1 MIEIPEACVLARQIE
16 EKLAGKRVKSILA
29 NHSPHKF
36 AWYHDDPANYDDL
49 LRDKQLQSAT
59 ARGGLVEV
67 FLEDTRIVL
76 GEGVAV
82 RFIPADQKRPAK
94 HQLLVEF
101 TDGSAIVATVQ
112 MYGGMWC
119 FKEGEFDN
127 PYYQIACSKP
137 SPLGEEFDLAYF
149 AGLLDEQ
156 GRKKSAKAFLA
167 TEQRIP
173 GLGNG
178 VLQDILYQ
186 ANIHPRRSMLSLTDQ
201 ELETL
206 FLAIKA
212 TLRQMAD
219 QGGRDTE
226 KDLFGQPGGYRTILS
241 KNTVNT
247 PCPRCGELVRKEAY
261 MGGSIYYCSGCQS
274 RS

>member
-1 MIEIPEACVLARQIE
+1 
-16 EKLAGKRVKSILA
+16 
-29 NHSPHKF
+29 
-36 AWYHDDPANYDDL
+36 
-49 LRDKQLQSAT
+49 
-59 ARGGLVEV
+59 
-67 FLEDTRIVL
+67 
-76 GEGVAV
+76 
-82 RFIPADQKRPAK
+82 
-94 HQLLVEF
+94 
-101 TDGSAIVATVQ
+101 
-112 MYGGMWC
+112 
-119 FKEGEFDN
+119 
-127 PYYQIACSKP
+127 
-137 SPLGEEFDLAYF
+137 FDLAYF

>member
-137 SPLGEEFDLAYF
+137 SPLGEEFDAVYF
-149 AGLLDEQ
+149 AGLLDEK

>member
-1 MIEIPEACVLARQIE
+1 MIETPEAYVLARQIE
-16 EKLAGKRVKSILA
+16 EELAGKRVKSVLA

-49 LRDKQLQSAT
+49 LRDKQLQSAI
-59 ARGGLVEV
+59 AQGGLIEIL
-67 FLEDTRIVL
+67 LEDTRIVL
-76 GEGVAV
+76 GDGVAV
-82 RFIPADQKRPAK
+82 RFIAADQKRPAK

-101 TDGSAIVATVQ
+101 ADGSALVATVQ

-119 FKEGEFDN
+119 FREGEFDN
-127 PYYQIACSKP
+127 PYYQIACTKP
-137 SPLGEEFDLAYF
+137 SPLSKKFDAAYF
-149 AGLLDEQ
+149 TSLLDEK
-156 GRKKSAKAFLA
+156 GLKKSSKAFLA

-178 VLQDILYQ
+178 VLQDILFQ
-186 ANIHPRRSMLSLTDQ
+186 ANIHPRRSMASVTDQ

-206 FLAIKA
+206 FLAIKS
-212 TLRQMAD
+212 TLRQMAE

-226 KDLFGQPGGYRTILS
+226 KDLFGQPGGYRTVLS

-247 PCPRCGELVRKEAY
+247 PCPRCGELIRKEAY
-261 MGGSIYYCSGCQS
+261 MGGSVYYCPTCQP
-274 RS
+274 R

>member
-1 MIEIPEACVLARQIE
+1 MIEIPEAHVLASQVE
-16 EKLAGKRVKSILA
+16 AELAGKRVKSVVA

-36 AWYHDDPANYDDL
+36 AWYHGSPADYDSL

-59 ARGGLVEV
+59 ARGGLVEI

-76 GEGVAV
+76 GDGVAL
-82 RFIPADQKRPAK
+82 RFVPADQKRPLK

-101 TDGSAIVATVQ
+101 ADGSALAATVQ

-119 FKEGEFDN
+119 FRVGEFDN
-127 PYYQIACSKP
+127 PYYQIACTKP
-137 SPLGEEFDLAYF
+137 SPLSEEFDAAYF
-149 AGLLDEQ
+149 ANLLDENS
-156 GRKKSAKAFLA
+156 GKKSAKAFLA

-186 ANIHPRRSMLSLTDQ
+186 ANIHPRRSMSSVTDQ

-206 FLAIKA
+206 FLAIKS
-212 TLRQMAD
+212 TLRQMAE
-219 QGGRDTE
+219 QGGRNTE
-226 KDLFGQPGGYRTILS
+226 KDLFGQPGGYRTVLS
-241 KNTVNT
+241 KNTVKT
-247 PCPRCGELVRKEAY
+247 PCPRCGTLIRKEAY
-261 MGGSIYYCSGCQS
+261 MGGSIYYCSLCQS
-274 RS
+274 RQ

>member
-1 MIEIPEACVLARQIE
+1 MIEIPEAYVLARQIE
-16 EKLAGKRVKSILA
+16 EKLAGKRVKSVLA

-49 LRDKQLQSAT
+49 LRDKQLQSAI
-59 ARGGLVEV
+59 ARGGLVEIL
-67 FLEDTRIVL
+67 LEDTRIVL
-76 GEGVAV
+76 GDGVAV
-82 RFIPADQKRPAK
+82 RFISAAQKRPAK

-101 TDGSAIVATVQ
+101 ADGSALVATVQ

-119 FKEGEFDN
+119 FREGEFNN
-127 PYYQIACSKP
+127 PYYQIACTKP
-137 SPLGEEFDLAYF
+137 SPLSKEFDAVYF
-149 AGLLDEQ
+149 AGLLDEK

-186 ANIHPRRSMLSLTDQ
+186 ANIHPRRGMASVTNP

-206 FLAIKA
+206 FLAVKS
-212 TLRQMAD
+212 TLRQMTE

-226 KDLFGQPGGYRTILS
+226 KDLFGQPGGYGTILS

-247 PCPRCGELVRKEAY
+247 PCPRCGELIRKEAY
-261 MGGSIYYCSGCQS
+261 MGGSVYYCSLCQQ
-274 RS
+274 RQ